1 MAFQTVKA
9 APCVERQA
17 CECYEAAGRLRNW
30 SHAAQYN
37 CGVALSDM
45 ARAVG
50 PGNRAAAAHYLLGAA
65 AKYATSLKWNPNN
78 PQVRRSAGS
87 ATPLVLLGTGRV
99 PPVHVVQ
106 TKRMLAA
113 PPPAHRR

>member
-78 PQVRRSAGS
+78 PQVRCSAGS
-87 ATPLVLLGTGRV
+87 ATPLVLLGIC
-99 PPVHVVQ
+99 HMLSFHVQ
-106 TKRMLAA
+106 T
-113 PPPAHRR
+113 